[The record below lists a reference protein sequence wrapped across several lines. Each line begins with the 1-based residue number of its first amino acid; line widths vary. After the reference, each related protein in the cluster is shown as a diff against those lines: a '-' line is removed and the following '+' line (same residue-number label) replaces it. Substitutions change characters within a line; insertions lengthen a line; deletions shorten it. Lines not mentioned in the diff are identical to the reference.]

1 MGIAI
6 KRMMYEFLLI
16 NYYTLKEVAVII
28 AMFKL
33 NWIMISAVSEFTFL
47 TFLLLLKITEL
58 LELLKHV
65 IGLFVGL

>member
-33 NWIMISAVSEFTFL
+33 NFNIFVASENYG
-47 TFLLLLKITEL
+47 I
-58 LELLKHV
+58 V
-65 IGLFVGL
+65 